1 LNSTTTITNVKPK
14 SRMSKKNK
22 AIASTRLRRKRIK
35 KR

>member
-1 LNSTTTITNVKPK
+1 LNSTTATTTVKPK
-14 SRMSKKNK
+14 SRTSKKNK